1 MDVGS
6 KATGRSRAT
15 TTGEGSDELRQAENQ
30 LATRYV
36 SESEMFLRWFGLGE
50 GLLNAVLLLCLLRGI
65 RVLVLE

>member
-1 MDVGS
+1 VDVGS

-36 SESEMFLRWFGLGE
+36 SESEMSLQWFGE
-50 GLLNAVLLLCLLRGI
+50 GRAC
-65 RVLVLE
+65 